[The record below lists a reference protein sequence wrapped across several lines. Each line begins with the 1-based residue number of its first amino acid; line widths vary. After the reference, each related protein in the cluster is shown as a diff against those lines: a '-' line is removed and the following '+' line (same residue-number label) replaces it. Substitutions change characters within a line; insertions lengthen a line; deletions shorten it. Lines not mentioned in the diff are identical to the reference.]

1 TLSLGGLPDSAGGS
15 GTLNVND
22 EAVVWAHSRLLLWSA
37 GTVSLNG
44 GSVTVGTAAGG
55 GTANT
60 VELTTGGT
68 LQGVGTI
75 TGNVRNTA
83 GTVAPGIPTG
93 RLHVAG
99 DFVQQA
105 AGTLRIELGGY
116 DAATTHDQ
124 LQIDGTAT
132 LGGTLN
138 VTLANDF
145 VPVAGDSFVVL
156 TGALAGTQFDV
167 VNLPTGIPGV
177 QFGVVYAPQSV
188 TIVVSAT
195 TCPGDLNCD
204 DQVNFVDINAF
215 VLYLSNHPAWLTM
228 YPACDPRNGDLD
240 GNGVYPSF
248 GDINPFVTLLTT
260 NSLPI
265 VCP

>member
-1 TLSLGGLPDSAGGS
+1 
-15 GTLNVND
+15 
-22 EAVVWAHSRLLLWSA
+22 
-37 GTVSLNG
+37 
-44 GSVTVGTAAGG
+44 
-55 GTANT
+55 
-60 VELTTGGT
+60 
-68 LQGVGTI
+68 
-75 TGNVRNTA
+75 
-83 GTVAPGIPTG
+83 
-93 RLHVAG
+93 
-99 DFVQQA
+99 
-105 AGTLRIELGGY
+105 
-116 DAATTHDQ
+116 
-124 LQIDGTAT
+124 
-132 LGGTLN
+132 
-138 VTLANDF
+138 
-145 VPVAGDSFVVL
+145 
-156 TGALAGTQFDV
+156 